1 MSIDELEEKTG
12 FDFFVH
18 LADKIGKDKAD
29 ALEAQ
34 NPVDEAIWKLN

>member
-1 MSIDELEEKTG
+1 MSIDELESKTG

-18 LADKIGKDKAD
+18 LADKIGKDSAD

-34 NPVDEAIWKLN
+34 NPADQPIWNL